1 MRIAQVAPLYE
12 SVPPKLYGGTERVVH
27 YLTESLVEE
36 GHDVTL
42 FATGDSSTSATLFP
56 CCPKALR
63 LSQCSLPLAHHIA
76 MLEQVLQAADDFDII
91 HFHCDFLHFP
101 TSRRQSVPQVTTLHG
116 RLDIPD
122 LIPLYREFRD
132 MPVISISNS
141 QRRPLPWINWRGTV
155 YHGLPRDLYHAGA
168 GNGNY
173 VAFVGRISPEK
184 RIDRG
189 IEIAKRSGIP
199 LRIAAKIDAVD
210 KEYFDAKIRPL
221 LRDPNVEF
229 IGEIGDR
236 EKDEFL
242 GNATAL
248 LFPID
253 WPEPFGL
260 VMIESLACATPVIA
274 WNCGSV
280 PELITS
286 GTTGFVVNSI
296 QQAVNALQ
304 RIDTIDRRR
313 CRAVFEQRFS
323 VERMAADYVSIYSR
337 LQGIRSLPVA
347 VGSE

>member
-1 MRIAQVAPLYE
+1 M
-12 SVPPKLYGGTERVVH
+12 
-27 YLTESLVEE
+27 
-36 GHDVTL
+36 
-42 FATGDSSTSATLFP
+42 
-56 CCPKALR
+56 
-63 LSQCSLPLAHHIA
+63 
-76 MLEQVLQAADDFDII
+76 
-91 HFHCDFLHFP
+91 
-101 TSRRQSVPQVTTLHG
+101 
-116 RLDIPD
+116 
-122 LIPLYREFRD
+122 
-132 MPVISISNS
+132 
-141 QRRPLPWINWRGTV
+141 
-155 YHGLPRDLYHAGA
+155 
-168 GNGNY
+168 
-173 VAFVGRISPEK
+173 
-184 RIDRG
+184 
-189 IEIAKRSGIP
+189 
-199 LRIAAKIDAVD
+199 RIAAKVDAAD

-260 VMIESLACATPVIA
+260 AMIESLACATPVIA